1 MHRKRESGVTPIQT
15 ETWMMRAVELS
26 RNGFPAPNPRVGA
39 VIVKD
44 GRIIGEGFHE
54 AAGCDHAEIAAL
66 RQAGGN
72 ARGADLFVTLEPC
85 SHFGRTPPCTQA
97 IIEAGIARVFIAIT
111 DPNPAAAGGAH
122 ALQEA
127 GIETHTGIC
136 AEEAA
141 TVNYRFLQRFR
152 MNRPWVA
159 VKAACSLDG
168 RIATRTGESRWI
180 SDEHARRRAH
190 ELRAEAGC
198 VLVGAGTVA
207 QDDPSLTV
215 RHVQVKNQPLRV
227 ILDFDGSLPLGSNV
241 FSDDS
246 APTLWVS
253 GVPLSAPPHSRV
265 SVFQCPT
272 AQDGW
277 LNLSELLSELARRGQ
292 ISVLVEGGGN
302 TIERFFRAGLVDE
315 VELHVA
321 PIVLGAGRSWAEGDG
336 VERLA
341 DAWKLT
347 DLMCEPLG
355 NGVRINARTVR

>member
-1 MHRKRESGVTPIQT
+1 VTPIQT
-15 ETWMMRAVELS
+15 ENWMMRAVELS
-26 RNGFPAPNPRVGA
+26 KRGFPAPNPRVGA

-44 GRIIGEGFHE
+44 GQIIGEGFHE

-85 SHFGRTPPCTQA
+85 SHHGRTPPCTQA
-97 IIEAGIARVFIAIT
+97 IIEAGIARVFIATT
-111 DPNPAAAGGAH
+111 DPNPAAAGGAY

-127 GIETHTGIC
+127 GLETHIGIC
-136 AEEAA
+136 ADEAA
-141 TVNYRFLQRFR
+141 SVNYRFLQMFR

-168 RIATRTGESRWI
+168 RIAARNGESRWI
-180 SDEHARRRAH
+180 SDERARRRAH

-207 QDDPSLTV
+207 HDDPSLTV
-215 RHVQVKNQPLRV
+215 RHVQAKNQPLRV
-227 ILDFDGSLPLGSNV
+227 ILDPDGSLPLSSKV

-246 APTLWVS
+246 AQTLWVS
-253 GVPLSAPPHSRV
+253 RVPLSVPSNSRV
-265 SVFQCPT
+265 SLFRCPT
-272 AQDGW
+272 AQDGSFV
-277 LNLSELLSELARRGQ
+277 LSELLCELERMAQ
-292 ISVLVEGGGN
+292 ISVLIEGGGN

-321 PIVLGAGRSWAEGDG
+321 PIVLGAGRSWAEGEG

-347 DLMCEPLG
+347 DVRCEPLG
-355 NGVRINARTVR
+355 NGVRINARTLR